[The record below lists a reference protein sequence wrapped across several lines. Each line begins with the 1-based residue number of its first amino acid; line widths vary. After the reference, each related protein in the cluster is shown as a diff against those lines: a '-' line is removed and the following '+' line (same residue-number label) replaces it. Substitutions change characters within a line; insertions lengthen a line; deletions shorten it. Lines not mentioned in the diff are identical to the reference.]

1 MVRRVESCFTFI
13 PENDTA
19 FFHLQHDRQIVADD
33 DSFIGKIKVAEESII
48 RSSS

>member
-33 DSFIGKIKVAEESII
+33 DSFIGKSRLRKKV
-48 RSSS
+48 